1 MTLATNCRRG
11 PVHRF
16 EREMNQLL
24 STFFPGSA
32 RSCLAGARRDVPARN
47 VPAVNAWE
55 DDEAVHIELEAP
67 GVKPEQVD
75 VSVHGE
81 ELSIKID
88 RPAIEREGV
97 TYHRRERGS
106 GPFARVLRL
115 PVEIDAEGVEANLV
129 HGVLT
134 VRLPKVAA
142 EGPRKIQVSTSGLS

>member
-32 RSCLAGARRDVPARN
+32 QNWLAPARRDVPGRN

-55 DDEAVHIELEAP
+55 DDEAIHIELEAP
-67 GVKPEQVD
+67 GVKSEHVD
-75 VSVHGE
+75 VSVNPE

-88 RPAIEREGV
+88 RPAFEREGV

-106 GPFARVLRL
+106 GPSARVLRL
-115 PVEIDAEGVEANLV
+115 PGDIDAEGIEANLA

-134 VRLPKVAA
+134 IRLPKVAL
-142 EGPRKIQVSTSGLS
+142 EGPRKIEVSTTG

>member
-1 MTLATNCRRG
+1 MTLVTNCRR

-32 RSCLAGARRDVPARN
+32 WSSLASARRDVPARN

-55 DDEAVHIELEAP
+55 DDESIHIELEAP
-67 GVKPEQVD
+67 GVKTEHVD
-75 VSVHGE
+75 VSVNPE

-88 RPAIEREGV
+88 RPAFEREGA

-106 GPFARVLRL
+106 GPSARVLRL
-115 PVEIDAEGVEANLV
+115 PLDIDAEGVEANLA

-134 VRLPKVAA
+134 IRLPKVAP
-142 EGPRKIQVSTSGLS
+142 EGPHKIQVSTSG

>member
-32 RSCLAGARRDVPARN
+32 RN

-55 DDEAVHIELEAP
+55 DDESIHVELEAP
-67 GVKPEQVD
+67 GVKSEQVD

-88 RPAIEREGV
+88 RPPLEREGV

-115 PVEIDAEGVEANLV
+115 PLDIDAEGVEANLA

-134 VRLPKVAA
+134 IRLPKVVL
-142 EGPRKIQVSTSGLS
+142 EGPRKIEVSTTG